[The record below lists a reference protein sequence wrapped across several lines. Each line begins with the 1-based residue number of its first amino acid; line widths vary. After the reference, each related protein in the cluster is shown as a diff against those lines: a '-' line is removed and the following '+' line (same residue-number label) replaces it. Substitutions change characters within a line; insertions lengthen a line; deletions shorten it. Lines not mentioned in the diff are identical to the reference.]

1 MTTSYDTIN
10 TLLEDPAHA
19 AHVTVARTARKR
31 SLTTDAPWHWYIEW
45 RLCVL
50 TTARFLRFRAAT
62 PG

>member
-1 MTTSYDTIN
+1 MTTSYDAIN
-10 TLLEDPAHA
+10 ILLEDPAHA
-19 AHVTVARTARKR
+19 AHVTVARTTPKR
-31 SLTTDAPWHWYIEW
+31 SLTADAPWHWYIEW